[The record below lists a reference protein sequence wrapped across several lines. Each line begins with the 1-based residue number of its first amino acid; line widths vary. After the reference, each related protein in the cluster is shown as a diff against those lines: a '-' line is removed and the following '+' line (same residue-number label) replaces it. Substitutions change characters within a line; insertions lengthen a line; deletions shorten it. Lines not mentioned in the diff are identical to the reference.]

1 MNKKIIPNIVTIIN
15 MICGLCAI
23 ISAVHIHFVS
33 CIFVLIS
40 CFLDFIDGFLARKLN
55 AQSKIGAQLDS
66 LADIISFGVAP
77 TIIIYYFLLN
87 INTNYAV
94 CFISFTIT
102 IAAAVRLARFNSE
115 RKKYFVGLPTPAA
128 AIFIC
133 SISLIDVKDINITKY
148 YTLASIIII
157 SYLMISK
164 IEMFK
169 IEKNNLSKVFLIIS
183 LIIIIFYKIQGLS
196 IAVFLYIAMSII
208 KNKYGISSKN

>member
-1 MNKKIIPNIVTIIN
+1 MNKKIIPNIITIIN
-15 MICGLCAI
+15 IICGLCAI
-23 ISAVHIHFVS
+23 ISAAHIHFVS
-33 CIFVLIS
+33 FIFVLIS

-87 INTNYAV
+87 INTNYAI

-102 IAAAVRLARFNSE
+102 IAAAIRLARFNVDK
-115 RKKYFVGLPTPAA
+115 KKYFVGLPTPAA

-133 SISLIDVKDINITKY
+133 SISLIDVKDTNITKY

-169 IEKNNLSKVFLIIS
+169 IEKNTLSKVFLIIS

>member
-1 MNKKIIPNIVTIIN
+1 MNKKIIPNIITIIN
-15 MICGLCAI
+15 IICGLCAI
-23 ISAVHIHFVS
+23 ISAVHIHFAS
-33 CIFVLIS
+33 CIFVFIS

-87 INTNYAV
+87 INTNYAI

-102 IAAAVRLARFNSE
+102 IAAAIRLARFNSE
-115 RKKYFVGLPTPAA
+115 KKKYFVGLPTPAA

-148 YTLASIIII
+148 YTLTSIIII

-169 IEKNNLSKVFLIIS
+169 IEKNTLSKVFLIIS

-208 KNKYGISSKN
+208 KNKYGISSRN